1 MAVTWGAD
9 TPGGTQLTAVNDTVE
24 EFFDVIV
31 SSDALLTQVEILANN
46 ESGSVV
52 NGLIVSVYL
61 SLDEST
67 QDWDDEPFMSREFI
81 PAGNGEEKFTFFLPS
96 IGGSWRVGCLASAVT
111 DDYTVDMN
119 YRERTA

>member
-9 TPGGTQLTAVNDTVE
+9 TSGGTQLTTVDDVTE
-24 EFFDVIV
+24 EFFDAII

-46 ESGSVV
+46 EATPVV

-61 SLDEST
+61 SLDETSF
-67 QDWDDEPFMSREFI
+67 DWDNEAFMSREFI
-81 PAGNGEEKFTFFLPS
+81 PSSTNEEKFTFFLPS
-96 IGGSWRVGCLASAVT
+96 IGGSWRGGCLASAAT

-119 YRERTA
+119 FRERTA